1 MTVQRAKRGAP
12 SAAASRSKSPLKSGK
27 AAAPNAASKSAVRPS
42 ATQRPAKPS
51 SKTSAKAPAKATSP
65 KMPHAASKAPK
76 AKAPKSKAKTA
87 AKPLAKT
94 APLSKKAGASKVAV
108 AAPAKASASSSS
120 KSAAAAVPG
129 APKAPAK
136 TAAAPRIPAPVT
148 AAALEPKK
156 RKRRTAPAGS
166 IAPSEPERDIL
177 DQYLYEVSTYP
188 LLKGTEE
195 IDIARKIRAGDA
207 DALQELVKRN
217 LRFVISVAKKYQ
229 NRGLPLIDLI
239 GEGNVGLLTAARKF
253 DPDQGV
259 KFISYAVWWIRQ
271 AILSS
276 LARQGRTVRVPLNRT
291 ADLSRI
297 IKASEILRQKMR
309 REPTPEELAQLTG
322 LSVDVVQSLAALNTG
337 DVRLDAPMDPDGDR
351 SLIERFVA
359 DEMPDTEEEA
369 MNRFLTDEI
378 ESSLNTLPPRDAKVL
393 RLYFGLEGG
402 REHTLEEIGTM
413 LGVTRERVRQLR
425 DRALKRLREG
435 DVGRALGSFAS

>member
-1 MTVQRAKRGAP
+1 MSSAKTPRRP
-12 SAAASRSKSPLKSGK
+12 SPSKTPASPAAKASGK
-27 AAAPNAASKSAVRPS
+27 AAASAKPAAGKAATAKGNAA
-42 ATQRPAKPS
+42 
-51 SKTSAKAPAKATSP
+51 KTAPAKATTGTTARSAKTPSAAAKVQTTPTGKATAKPAGKSAPPAAAKVPASP
-65 KMPHAASKAPK
+65 ATKATTTAKATVAAPAAS
-76 AKAPKSKAKTA
+76 APKSK
-87 AKPLAKT
+87 P
-94 APLSKKAGASKVAV
+94 
-108 AAPAKASASSSS
+108 PAMAE
-120 KSAAAAVPG
+120 G
-129 APKAPAK
+129 
-136 TAAAPRIPAPVT
+136 
-148 AAALEPKK
+148 KK
-156 RKRRTAPAGS
+156 RRRGKATPVG

-188 LLKGTEE
+188 LLKAHEE
-195 IDIARKIRAGDA
+195 IELAKKIRGGDQ

-297 IKASEILRQKMR
+297 IKASEILRQKLR
-309 REPTPEELAQLTG
+309 REPSPEELAQVTG

-337 DVRLDAPMDPDGDR
+337 DVRLDAPMDPEGDR

-378 ESSLNTLPPRDAKVL
+378 ETALNTLPPRDAKVL

-435 DVGRALGSFAS
+435 DVGRALGSFAA